1 MPNNG
6 YVRCRRWARSTLT
19 GVLDWMIANWPEV
32 LGFTTGAV
40 CVVLA
45 VLRNIWT
52 YPIGLANNLVF
63 IGLFAANGLYATT
76 GLQIVFAALAIH
88 GWLRWTRGAEQ
99 DSEYIGSIPR
109 RAVLPLALVGI
120 ATAAVLAWV
129 LLSFTDS
136 TIAIPD
142 AAATAGSLAA
152 QYMLN
157 RKWIQ
162 NWFVWLAVDIGYVWL
177 YAVTGL
183 VLTSVLYAGFGALC
197 VTGYLSWR
205 AIARR
210 GEGTTLRQ
218 AQGASNDPQG
228 SSQPARGSSH
238 GG

>member
-1 MPNNG
+1 M
-6 YVRCRRWARSTLT
+6 
-19 GVLDWMIANWPEV
+19 LDWLIANWTEV
-32 LGFTTGAV
+32 LGFTTGVV

-45 VLRNIWT
+45 VLRNVWT

-76 GLQIVFAALAIH
+76 GLQVVFAALAIH

-109 RAVLPLALVGI
+109 RAVLPLMLAGL
-120 ATAAVLAWV
+120 AAAAMLAWV

-136 TIAIPD
+136 TIAVSD

-183 VLTSVLYAGFGALC
+183 VLTSVLYAGFAALC

-205 AIARR
+205 AIARHNA
-210 GEGTTLRQ
+210 ETTLRQ
-218 AQGASNDPQG
+218 AHRSSQQAQG
-228 SSQPARGSSH
+228 SLH

>member
-1 MPNNG
+1 
-6 YVRCRRWARSTLT
+6 
-19 GVLDWMIANWPEV
+19 MIANWPEV

-45 VLRNIWT
+45 VRRNVWT

-63 IGLFAANGLYATT
+63 IGLFAAHGLYATT
-76 GLQIVFAALAIH
+76 GLQVVFAGLAIH

-109 RAVLPLALVGI
+109 RAVLPLGLAGL
-120 ATAAVLAWV
+120 AAAAVLTWV
-129 LLSFTDS
+129 LTGFTDS
-136 TIAIPD
+136 TIALPD

-162 NWFVWLAVDIGYVWL
+162 NWLVWLAVDLGYVWL
-177 YAVTGL
+177 YAVSGL
-183 VLTSVLYAGFGALC
+183 LLTSVLYAGFAVLC

-205 AIARR
+205 AVARR
-210 GEGTTLRQ
+210 NAAAALQEPV
-218 AQGASNDPQG
+218 DV
-228 SSQPARGSSH
+228 H
-238 GG
+238 